1 MNLATPSPTM
11 VTSDTGES
19 IVLNS
24 LRGAARSV
32 QGTQSAST
40 RRDLGRTRNPEV
52 KIVKGTPNEAQD
64 RLLEQLTAWQLP
76 AECLT
81 ELIEHSHCI
90 SYAPG
95 TTIFLKGSSADVIF
109 WVLTGLAKVS
119 YPNTDGTRV
128 VVKLAGPG
136 DVIGFADTVDSA
148 GRHTQAFEA
157 EAVTK
162 SSVALFTRDHVIRT
176 LHRLS
181 PLKLVSLIESLN
193 SSWSAMN
200 SFYARFLGLSFRER
214 LEIIFSQLAERF
226 GAKDSRGVLLTPGL
240 SHDALAEMIA
250 SSRPMVS
257 RLIAEMVDQRVIA
270 RQGKHYILLDA
281 STPAP
286 NKIPVTSLRTAS
298 VSKTKLFRDTSEP
311 RPALHLAEAELR

>member
-1 MNLATPSPTM
+1 MSLATPSRTI
-11 VTSDTGES
+11 VTSHTGES

-24 LRGAARSV
+24 LRGAATAT

-40 RRDLGRTRNPEV
+40 RRDLGRTRNPQV
-52 KIVKGTPNEAQD
+52 KIVKGIPNEAQE

-81 ELIEHSHCI
+81 ELIEHSHYI

-95 TTIFLKGSSADVIF
+95 ASIFLKGSSADVIF
-109 WVLTGLAKVS
+109 WVLSGLVKVS
-119 YPNTDGTRV
+119 HPNTDGTRV

-148 GRHTQAFEA
+148 GRHTQAFES

-162 SSVALFTRDHVIRT
+162 SSVALFTRDHVIRA

-181 PLKLVSLIESLN
+181 PLELVSLIESLN

-226 GAKDSRGVLLTPGL
+226 GAKDSRGVLLTPEL

-281 STPAP
+281 STPVP
-286 NKIPVTSLRTAS
+286 NKTPVTSLRTAC
-298 VSKTKLFRDTSEP
+298 VSKTTPFGATSER
-311 RPALHLAEAELR
+311 RPALHLAEA

>member
-1 MNLATPSPTM
+1 MA
-11 VTSDTGES
+11 
-19 IVLNS
+19 
-24 LRGAARSV
+24 
-32 QGTQSAST
+32 
-40 RRDLGRTRNPEV
+40 
-52 KIVKGTPNEAQD
+52 KGIPNEARE
-64 RLLEQLTAWQLP
+64 RLLEQLAAWQLP

-95 TTIFLKGSSADVIF
+95 APIFLKGSTADVIF
-109 WVLTGLAKVS
+109 WVLTGLVKVS

-162 SSVALFTRDHVIRT
+162 SSVALFTRDHVIRA

-181 PLKLVSLIESLN
+181 PVKLVSLIESLN

-214 LEIIFSQLAERF
+214 LEIIFAQLAERF
-226 GAKDSRGVLLTPGL
+226 GAKDSRGVLLTPEL

-281 STPAP
+281 STPVP
-286 NKIPVTSLRTAS
+286 NKTPVTKFANGMCSKNEAFQGYVGPSAGTA
-298 VSKTKLFRDTSEP
+298 LG
-311 RPALHLAEAELR
+311 

>member
-1 MNLATPSPTM
+1 MNLTTPSRTI
-11 VTSDTGES
+11 VTSDTGKS
-19 IVLNS
+19 IVPNS
-24 LRGAARSV
+24 LRGAATAA

-40 RRDLGRTRNPEV
+40 RPGLGRTRNPEV
-52 KIVKGTPNEAQD
+52 KIVKGIPNEAQE
-64 RLLEQLTAWQLP
+64 RLLEQLATWQLP

-95 TTIFLKGSSADVIF
+95 APIFLKGSTADVIF
-109 WVLTGLAKVS
+109 WVLTGLVKVS

-128 VVKLAGPG
+128 VVKFAGPG

-148 GRHTQAFEA
+148 GRHTQAFES

-162 SSVALFTRDHVIRT
+162 SSVALFTRDHVIRA

-200 SFYARFLGLSFRER
+200 SFNARFLGLSFRER
-214 LEIIFSQLAERF
+214 LEIIFGQLAERF
-226 GAKDSRGVLLTPGL
+226 GAKDSRRVLLTPEL
-240 SHDALAEMIA
+240 SHEALAEMIA
-250 SSRPMVS
+250 SSRPMVT
-257 RLIAEMVDQRVIA
+257 RLIAEMVDQCVIA

-281 STPAP
+281 FTAVP
-286 NKIPVTSLRTAS
+286 NKTPVTSLRTAS
-298 VSKTKLFRDTSEP
+298 VSKTKPFRATSDP
-311 RPALHLAEAELR
+311 QPALHLAEA

>member
-1 MNLATPSPTM
+1 MNLATPSRTM
-11 VTSDTGES
+11 VTRATGES

-24 LRGAARSV
+24 LRGATTAT

-40 RRDLGRTRNPEV
+40 RRDLGRTGNPEV
-52 KIVKGTPNEAQD
+52 KIVKGIPNEAQE
-64 RLLEQLTAWQLP
+64 RLLEQLAAWQLP

-81 ELIEHSHCI
+81 DLTEHSHCI

-95 TTIFLKGSSADVIF
+95 APIFLKGSTADVIF
-109 WVLTGLAKVS
+109 WVLTGLVKVS

-214 LEIIFSQLAERF
+214 LEIIFAQLAERF
-226 GAKDSRGVLLTPGL
+226 GAKDSRGVLLTPEL

-270 RQGKHYILLDA
+270 RQGKHYILLDV
-281 STPAP
+281 STPVP
-286 NKIPVTSLRTAS
+286 NKTPVTSLRTACVPTTNS
-298 VSKTKLFRDTSEP
+298 FRATLDP
-311 RPALHLAEAELR
+311 RPALHLAEA

>member
-1 MNLATPSPTM
+1 MN
-11 VTSDTGES
+11 TSETSKS

-24 LRGAARSV
+24 LTEERGTAPAT
-32 QGTQSAST
+32 QGTQSAGT
-40 RRDLGRTRNPEV
+40 RVGLAPTRNFEV
-52 KIVKGTPNEAQD
+52 KMVKGIPNEARE
-64 RLLEQLTAWQLP
+64 RLLEQLAAWQLP

-95 TTIFLKGSSADVIF
+95 APIFLKGSTADVIF
-109 WVLTGLAKVS
+109 WVLTGLVKVS

-128 VVKLAGPG
+128 VVKFAGPG

-148 GRHTQAFEA
+148 GHHTQAFES

-162 SSVALFTRDHVIRT
+162 SSVALFTRDHVFRA
-176 LHRLS
+176 LLRLS
-181 PLKLVSLIESLN
+181 PQKLVSLIESLN
-193 SSWSAMN
+193 SSWSTMH

-214 LEIIFSQLAERF
+214 LEIIFAQLAQRF
-226 GAKDSRGVLLTPGL
+226 GVKDSRGVLLTPEL
-240 SHDALAEMIA
+240 SQEALAEMIA

-270 RQGKHYILLDA
+270 RQGKHYILLDTFTA
-281 STPAP
+281 MPDKTP
-286 NKIPVTSLRTAS
+286 VSSLRTAS
-298 VSKTKLFRDTSEP
+298 VPKNEVSQSYVGPSVST
-311 RPALHLAEAELR
+311 ALG

>member
-1 MNLATPSPTM
+1 MNLDTRSRPM
-11 VTSDTGES
+11 VTSDTGKS

-24 LRGAARSV
+24 LTEERGTAPAT
-32 QGTQSAST
+32 QGTQSAGT
-40 RRDLGRTRNPEV
+40 RAGIAPTRNPEI
-52 KIVKGTPNEAQD
+52 KMAKAIPNEARE
-64 RLLEQLTAWQLP
+64 RLLEQLAAWQLP
-76 AECLT
+76 AQCLT

-95 TTIFLKGSSADVIF
+95 APIFLKGSTADVMF
-109 WVLTGLAKVS
+109 WVLTGLVKVS

-128 VVKLAGPG
+128 VVKFAGPG

-148 GRHTQAFEA
+148 GRHTQAFES

-162 SSVALFTRDHVIRT
+162 SSVALFTRDHVFRA

-181 PLKLVSLIESLN
+181 PQKLVSLVESLN
-193 SSWSAMN
+193 SSWSAMH
-200 SFYARFLGLSFRER
+200 SFHARFLGLSFRER
-214 LEIIFSQLAERF
+214 LEIIFAQLGQRF
-226 GAKDSRGVLLTPGL
+226 GVKDSRGVLLTPEL
-240 SHDALAEMIA
+240 SHEALAEMIA

-281 STPAP
+281 FTAVPG
-286 NKIPVTSLRTAS
+286 KTPVTSLRTAS
-298 VSKTKLFRDTSEP
+298 VSKTKFLRATSDP
-311 RPALHLAEAELR
+311 SASTALS

>member
-1 MNLATPSPTM
+1 MNLATPSRTM
-11 VTSDTGES
+11 ATGDTGKS

-24 LRGAARSV
+24 LRGAATA
-32 QGTQSAST
+32 TQDTPSAST
-40 RRDLGRTRNPEV
+40 RAGLGRTRNPAV
-52 KIVKGTPNEAQD
+52 TVKGIPNEAQE
-64 RLLEQLTAWQLP
+64 RLLEQLAAWQLP
-76 AECLT
+76 ADCLT
-81 ELIEHSHCI
+81 ELIEHSHCV

-95 TTIFLKGSSADVIF
+95 APMFLKGSTADVIF
-109 WVLTGLAKVS
+109 WVLTGLVKVI

-162 SSVALFTRDHVIRT
+162 SSVALFTRDHVIRA

-200 SFYARFLGLSFRER
+200 SFNARFLGLSFRER
-214 LEIIFSQLAERF
+214 LESIFAQLAERF
-226 GAKDSRGVLLTPGL
+226 GAKDSRGVLLTPEL
-240 SHDALAEMIA
+240 SHEALAEMIA
-250 SSRPMVS
+250 SSRPMVT
-257 RLIAEMVDQRVIA
+257 RLIAEMVDQCVIA

-281 STPAP
+281 STRCPTP
-286 NKIPVTSLRTAS
+286 PWM
-298 VSKTKLFRDTSEP
+298 
-311 RPALHLAEAELR
+311 